1 MSKAAQQLAQAR
13 AARDDARAVFDTQL
27 AQLRGDPAEQTLG
40 GRVAERLGDDAKA
53 AMHQALDVASESKA
67 IIAGTIAAL
76 ALWFLRHPIIAWA
89 EQMLT
94 EQMLGE
100 HMPGEQPEE
109 SETDD

>member
-13 AARDDARAVFDTQL
+13 ATRDDARAVFDTQL

-89 EQMLT
+89 EQML
-94 EQMLGE
+94 GE
-100 HMPGEQPEE
+100 HMPGEQAEE